1 MKFLIP
7 FSVAL
12 TVLDIICNR
21 QVESFI
27 FLDTFRGTRN
37 CSLVNYFMLKNFRII
52 SKLQDKIALNLL
64 IVLNL
69 LKAIYN
75 SLIIC

>member
-12 TVLDIICNR
+12 AVLDIIRNR

-27 FLDTFRGTRN
+27 FLDAFHGTRN
-37 CSLVNYFMLKNFRII
+37 CPFVNYLMCKNFKII
-52 SKLQDKIALNLL
+52 GKLQDKIALNLL
-64 IVLNL
+64 IVSNL

-75 SLIIC
+75 SLCNC